1 MDSANS
7 AEKRFARGCANKNY
21 RNGTF
26 AGLLLNTATGMLVNV
41 EHWTIKPG
49 SVVRPALPDEL
60 ARR

>member
-7 AEKRFARGCANKNY
+7 AEKRFARECANKNY
-21 RNGTF
+21 RTF
-26 AGLLLNTATGMLVNV
+26 GGLLLNTATGMLVNV

-60 ARR
+60 AR